1 MPIKPC
7 STLFKWKG
15 SAIPREF
22 LVFASYVA
30 EVHVNHTS
38 SFCQYIGSNEME
50 RWWETLCEWG
60 ELPPFENMEK
70 TLPPLCRP
78 VEKMYK
84 SLASLIMRSSH
95 LETQCPTS
103 QSSCMIQ
110 VSHLSPFQA
119 YQRNPLTPSS
129 IISVVCREDLLFE
142 HPMLKAA
149 VLQYQLLKQLEPP
162 HVLLVFFFQLECSA
176 LQILQY
182 PHLQNPRGQPWVS
195 PGVLCQR
202 LQVGP
207 FSPAAV

>member
-1 MPIKPC
+1 
-7 STLFKWKG
+7 
-15 SAIPREF
+15 
-22 LVFASYVA
+22 
-30 EVHVNHTS
+30 
-38 SFCQYIGSNEME
+38 
-50 RWWETLCEWG
+50 
-60 ELPPFENMEK
+60 MEK

-119 YQRNPLTPSS
+119 HQRNPLTPSS
-129 IISVVCREDLLFE
+129 IISMVCRGDLLFE

-182 PHLQNPRGQPWVS
+182 PHLQNPFAKGFRWDPSSQLQCRARFFHCVLSGLILGLLHRLSPVYFVQKLIVVQDPIQNHSSMLLDRG
-195 PGVLCQR
+195 LT
-202 LQVGP
+202 
-207 FSPAAV
+207 FSL